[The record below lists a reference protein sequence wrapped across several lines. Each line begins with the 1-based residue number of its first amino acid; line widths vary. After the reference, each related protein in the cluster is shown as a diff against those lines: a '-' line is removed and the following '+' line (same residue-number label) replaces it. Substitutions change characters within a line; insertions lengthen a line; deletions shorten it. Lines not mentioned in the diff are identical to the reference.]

1 MGRAAHRS
9 LSSRGTRA
17 DEGPAAGSAVAK
29 HGVAAAACLAIVVAL
44 GGCVSSGPGQP
55 ASSTGQV
62 APAQA
67 SGTPLPT
74 TIDNGLAR
82 TPVMG
87 FNGWNAFECD
97 VSAQL
102 IEETADAMVA
112 NGMKAAGYDYVNID
126 DCWMAHKRN
135 AGGHLVPDPVK
146 FPDGIAAVAA
156 SVHAKGLKLGI
167 YESAGATTCENY
179 PGSLGHEV
187 TDANDFAAWGVDLL
201 KYDNCGT
208 ASERAGTRARYLER
222 YTTMAQALQAT
233 GRPIVYSICEW
244 GWRDAPSWA
253 PAISN
258 MWRTTRDITDS
269 YASMLSI
276 VKQNATLAAAA
287 HPGAFND
294 PDMLEIGNGGMT
306 NAEQKSEFS
315 LWAIMAAPLIAG
327 TDLRTASAATLAIYT
342 NTDVIALDQDAL
354 GVQGRLLTS
363 AGGLFVFA
371 KPLVGGDVAVA
382 LFNANDHSE
391 RMSTTAAAVGIT
403 LPTGSAGDAAGSA
416 GAAAGSKARPLTLTD
431 LWSKQATTASSVIS
445 AVVPGHATVLY
456 RVHGGGNG

>member
-1 MGRAAHRS
+1 M
-9 LSSRGTRA
+9 
-17 DEGPAAGSAVAK
+17 
-29 HGVAAAACLAIVVAL
+29 
-44 GGCVSSGPGQP
+44 SSGPPRP
-55 ASSTGQV
+55 ASSAASVTPAPV
-62 APAQA
+62 TPAQA

-87 FNGWNAFECD
+87 FNDWNAFGCD
-97 VSAQL
+97 VSARL
-102 IEETADAMVA
+102 IEQTAAAMVA

-126 DCWMAHKRN
+126 DCWMARGRD
-135 AGGHLVPDPVK
+135 AAGHLVPDPVK

-156 SVHAKGLKLGI
+156 SVHAMGLKLGI
-167 YESAGATTCENY
+167 YESAGAITCEKF
-179 PGSLGHEV
+179 PGSLGHET

-208 ASERAGTRARYLER
+208 PSERAGTQARYLER

-276 VKQNATLAAAA
+276 VKHNATLASAAR
-287 HPGAFND
+287 PGAFND
-294 PDMLEIGNGGMT
+294 PDMLEVGNGGMT
-306 NAEQKSEFS
+306 ETEQRSEFS

-327 TDLRTASAATLAIYT
+327 TDLRSASPATLAIYT
-342 NTDVIALDQDAL
+342 NADVIAVDQDAL
-354 GVQGRLLTS
+354 GLQGSLLTS
-363 AGGLFVFA
+363 RGGLFVFA

-382 LFNANDHSE
+382 LFNSSDHTE
-391 RMSTTAAAVGIT
+391 RMSTTATAVGIRSAV
-403 LPTGSAGDAAGSA
+403 GS
-416 GAAAGSKARPLTLTD
+416 LTLTD
-431 LWSKQATTASSVIS
+431 LWSKQVTTTTDAIT
-445 AVVPGHATVLY
+445 AVVPAHATVLY
-456 RVHGGGNG
+456 RVRGGGVR

>member
-1 MGRAAHRS
+1 
-9 LSSRGTRA
+9 
-17 DEGPAAGSAVAK
+17 
-29 HGVAAAACLAIVVAL
+29 
-44 GGCVSSGPGQP
+44 
-55 ASSTGQV
+55 
-62 APAQA
+62 
-67 SGTPLPT
+67 
-74 TIDNGLAR
+74 
-82 TPVMG
+82 MG
-87 FNGWNAFECD
+87 FNDWNAFGCN

-102 IEETADAMVA
+102 IEQTAAAMVA
-112 NGMKAAGYDYVNID
+112 NGMKAAGYDYVDID
-126 DCWMAHKRN
+126 DCWMARERN

-167 YESAGATTCENY
+167 YESAGAMTCEDY

-208 ASERAGTRARYLER
+208 ASERAGTQARYIER

-258 MWRTTRDITDS
+258 MWRTTRDIADS

-276 VKQNATLAAAA
+276 VKHNATLASAA

-294 PDMLEIGNGGMT
+294 PDMLQIGNGGMT
-306 NAEQKSEFS
+306 EAEQRSEFS
-315 LWAIMAAPLIAG
+315 LWSIMAAPLIAG
-327 TDLRTASAATLAIYT
+327 TDLRTASPASLAIYT
-342 NTDVIALDQDAL
+342 NADIVAVDQDAL
-354 GVQGRLLTS
+354 GLQGRLLTS

-382 LFNANDHSE
+382 LFNSNDRSE
-391 RMSTTAAAVGIT
+391 RMSTTAAAVGIRS
-403 LPTGSAGDAAGSA
+403 SADSAAGSVQ
-416 GAAAGSKARPLTLTD
+416 RPLTLAD
-431 LWSKQATTASSVIS
+431 LWSKQVTTTDAIS

-456 RVHGGGNG
+456 RVHAEDPVTR